1 MNSYD
6 DDERERPSWR
16 DRDRKKDRSKHVS
29 GDKPAFRPKSAKA
42 QWAQKQYL
50 KEVENLFK
58 GKKASKDHGIAH
70 EAIHRYSGT
79 GKFNAT
85 VKKYIA
91 EYDLP
96 DDWSTLFLL
105 LDYKELKVVKRVIA
119 VLKEK
124 SQEEP
129 LNIKEGF
136 KSKLRIIA
144 MTTPD
149 SELKEIA
156 EETVEG
162 L

>member
-1 MNSYD
+1 
-6 DDERERPSWR
+6 
-16 DRDRKKDRSKHVS
+16 
-29 GDKPAFRPKSAKA
+29 
-42 QWAQKQYL
+42 
-50 KEVENLFK
+50 
-58 GKKASKDHGIAH
+58 
-70 EAIHRYSGT
+70 
-79 GKFNAT
+79 
-85 VKKYIA
+85 
-91 EYDLP
+91 LP

-124 SQEEP
+124 ALEEP